1 MADVTVGPGEVSSG
15 RLTLAANTVIT
26 VAFTDNIGAVQ
37 ITTDGTAPVYYT
49 VDGRT
54 PTVDSR
60 IAYEIPAAGVG
71 IATNETANTPGNGDI
86 IKLISAGTPTV
97 RVERA

>member
-1 MADVTVGPGEVSSG
+1 MADVTVAAGEVSSG
-15 RLTLAANTVIT
+15 RIILAANTVTT
-26 VAFTDNIGAVQ
+26 VTFADNIGAVQ

-54 PTVDSR
+54 PSVDSR
-60 IAYEIPAAGVG
+60 IAYEIPQAAIG
-71 IATNETANTPGNGDI
+71 IATNETANTPGAGDI